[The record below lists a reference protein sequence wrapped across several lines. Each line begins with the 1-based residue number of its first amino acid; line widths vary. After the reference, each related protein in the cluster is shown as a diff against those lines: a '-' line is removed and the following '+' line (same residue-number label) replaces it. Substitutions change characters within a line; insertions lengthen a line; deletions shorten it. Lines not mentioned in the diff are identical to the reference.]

1 MVKKIKINTKNNLTN
16 IFFKIFYVLCIVI
29 LCILIL
35 YGIYTGVKK
44 ITYMYRLKQDFNKL
58 KNMGINVKNYN
69 LLYVEENKK
78 KHIMNQLKLK
88 NTNSTNSTNNN
99 FKNKN
104 SIGFIPDK
112 YIILDIDNK
121 DDIES
126 ANFLIDKVPKDT
138 VSEKTPN
145 GYHFY
150 FENDTGKP
158 IHTYVQLV
166 INDVKYSVD
175 ILGIDSLVTMS
186 PTCINGKDYYWINS
200 IFTHK
205 PAKLSDNTWITDLIK
220 NSKPFNRKFD
230 GVSLSLNIK
239 NAFIIVDNINIESQ
253 FRFLFGMLKEY
264 SKKMKLLNGVVYIYD
279 DNYYFLTK
287 NCFNKHKNK
296 KNLFNK
302 LKEVIQDLQPSYILD
317 LSVIYSNYLKS
328 DSILQLSSAFID
340 NDYKNYKNNDIFNDY
355 IKSTNIEKRT
365 KYLIQDTITINDHN
379 NPHVQKILDN
389 IFQESDNPN
398 KNYIKNKIFIGSE
411 SIYLTIMLSN
421 YFNIPNI
428 CLGIVSSSNNPT
440 NSVSS
445 QETQKIM
452 NTFLSLF

>member
-1 MVKKIKINTKNNLTN
+1 MVKKIKINTINSLTN
-16 IFFKIFYVLCIVI
+16 IFFKTFYVLCIVI

-35 YGIYTGVKK
+35 YGIYIGLKK
-44 ITYMYRLKQDFNKL
+44 ITYFYRLKQDFNAL

-78 KHIMNQLKLK
+78 KHIMNQTKLK
-88 NTNSTNSTNNN
+88 NKNNN

-112 YIILDIDNK
+112 YVILDIDTK
-121 DDIES
+121 DGIES
-126 ANFLIDKVPKDT
+126 ADFLIDKVPKDT

-166 INDVKYSVD
+166 INKVKYSVD

-205 PAKLSDNTWITDLIK
+205 PAKLSDNAWITDLIK
-220 NSKPFNRKFD
+220 NNKPFNRKFD

-239 NAFIIVDNINIESQ
+239 NAFIIIDNLNIESQ

-264 SKKMKLLNGVVYIYD
+264 SKKIKFLNGVVYVYD

-287 NCFNKHKNK
+287 SCFSKYKNK
-296 KNLFNK
+296 NFLFNK
-302 LKEVIQDLQPSYILD
+302 LKNIIQELSPSYIVD
-317 LSVIYSNYLKS
+317 LNMIYSNYFKPE
-328 DSILQLSSAFID
+328 SIIQLSSAIID
-340 NDYKNYKNNDIFNDY
+340 NNYKNYKNNNMFKDY
-355 IKSTNIEKRT
+355 IKITNNEKKT
-365 KYLIQDTITINDHN
+365 KYLINDTVTINDLN
-379 NPHVQKILDN
+379 NPFVKKIIDGMF
-389 IFQESDNPN
+389 IESDEYD
-398 KNYIKNKIFIGSE
+398 KSYVKNKIFMCSE
-411 SIYLTIMLSN
+411 SIYLTMMLSN
-421 YFNIPNI
+421 YFNIPGL
-428 CLGIVSSSNNPT
+428 CLGIVSNN
-440 NSVSS
+440 SHK
-445 QETQKIM
+445 QEIQKIV

>member
-1 MVKKIKINTKNNLTN
+1 MVKKIKINRINSLTN

-35 YGIYTGVKK
+35 YGIYIGVKK
-44 ITYMYRLKQDFNKL
+44 LTYLYRLKRDFNTL

-69 LLYVEENKK
+69 LLYIEENKK
-78 KHIMNQLKLK
+78 KHIMNKIKIK
-88 NTNSTNSTNNN
+88 NNKNNN
-99 FKNKN
+99 IFKNKN

-112 YIILDIDNK
+112 YIILDIDTK

-126 ANFLIDKVPKDT
+126 ADFLIDKVPKDT

-166 INDVKYSVD
+166 INKVKYSVD

-220 NSKPFNRKFD
+220 NNKPFNRKFD

-239 NAFIIVDNINIESQ
+239 NAFIIIDNLNIESQ
-253 FRFLFGMLKEY
+253 FRFLFGILKEY
-264 SKKMKLLNGVVYIYD
+264 SKKIKFLNGVIYVYD

-287 NCFNKHKNK
+287 SCFSKYKNK
-296 KNLFNK
+296 NFLFNK
-302 LKEVIQDLQPSYILD
+302 LKNIIQELSPSYIVD
-317 LSVIYSNYLKS
+317 LNMVYSNYLKS
-328 DSILQLSSAFID
+328 ESIIQLSSALID
-340 NDYKNYKNNDIFNDY
+340 NDYKNYKNNHIFVDY
-355 IKSTNIEKRT
+355 IKSANVEKKT
-365 KYLIQDTITINDHN
+365 KYLIQDTITINDTKN
-379 NPHVQKILDN
+379 IHVQKVIDN
-389 IFQESDNPN
+389 ILHQPHNYN
-398 KNYIKNKIFIGSE
+398 KFLIGSE
-411 SIYLTIMLSN
+411 SIYLTMMLSN
-421 YFNIPNI
+421 YFNIPCL
-428 CLGIVSSSNNPT
+428 CLGIVSNN
-440 NSVSS
+440 SRVE
-445 QETQKIM
+445 ETQKIV
-452 NTFLSLF
+452 NTFFSLF

>member
-1 MVKKIKINTKNNLTN
+1 MVKKIKINTINSLTS

-35 YGIYTGVKK
+35 YGIYIGLKK
-44 ITYMYRLKQDFNKL
+44 ITYLYRLKQDFNTL

-69 LLYVEENKK
+69 LLYIEENKK

-88 NTNSTNSTNNN
+88 SKNNTNNS

-104 SIGFIPDK
+104 AIGFIPDK
-112 YIILDIDNK
+112 YVILDIDTK
-121 DDIES
+121 DNIES
-126 ANFLIDKVPKDT
+126 ADFLIDKVPKDT
-138 VSEKTPN
+138 VYEKTPN

-166 INDVKYSVD
+166 INNVKYSVD

-220 NSKPFNRKFD
+220 NNKPFNRKFD
-230 GVSLSLNIK
+230 GVNLSLNIK
-239 NAFIIVDNINIESQ
+239 NAFIIIDNLNIESQ

-264 SKKMKLLNGVVYIYD
+264 SKKIKFLNGVIYVYD

-287 NCFNKHKNK
+287 SCFSKYKNK
-296 KNLFNK
+296 NFLFNK
-302 LKEVIQDLQPSYILD
+302 LKNIIQELSPSYIVD
-317 LSVIYSNYLKS
+317 LNIVYSNYLKS
-328 DSILQLSSAFID
+328 ESIIQLSSALID
-340 NDYKNYKNNDIFNDY
+340 NDYKNYKNNDIFVDY
-355 IKSTNIEKRT
+355 IKSANVEKKT
-365 KYLIQDTITINDHN
+365 KYLIQDTITINDTKN
-379 NPHVQKILDN
+379 IHVQKVIDNILDQPHN
-389 IFQESDNPN
+389 YN
-398 KNYIKNKIFIGSE
+398 KFFIGSE
-411 SIYLTIMLSN
+411 SIYLTMMLSN
-421 YFNIPNI
+421 YFNIPCL
-428 CLGIVSSSNNPT
+428 CLGIVSNN
-440 NSVSS
+440 SRVE
-445 QETQKIM
+445 ETQKIV
-452 NTFLSLF
+452 NTFFSLF

>member
-1 MVKKIKINTKNNLTN
+1 MVKKINTKNNLTN
-16 IFFKIFYVLCIVI
+16 IFFKTFYVLCIVI

-35 YGIYTGVKK
+35 YGIYTGLKK
-44 ITYMYRLKQDFNKL
+44 ITYLYRLKQDFNAL

-69 LLYVEENKK
+69 LLYIEEIKK
-78 KHIMNQLKLK
+78 KHIMNKTKIK
-88 NTNSTNSTNNN
+88 NENNS

-104 SIGFIPDK
+104 AIGFIPDK
-112 YIILDIDNK
+112 YVILDIDTK
-121 DDIES
+121 DGIES

-166 INDVKYSVD
+166 INKVKYSVD

-205 PAKLSDNTWITDLIK
+205 PAKLSDNTWIIDLIK
-220 NSKPFNRKFD
+220 NNKPFNRKFD
-230 GVSLSLNIK
+230 GVNVSLNIK

-264 SKKMKLLNGVVYIYD
+264 SKKIKLLNGTIYMYD

-287 NCFNKHKNK
+287 NCFNKYKNK
-296 KNLFNK
+296 KFLINK
-302 LKEVIQDLQPSYILD
+302 LKEIIQQLQPSYILD
-317 LSVIYSNYLKS
+317 LSVVYSNYLKPE
-328 DSILQLSSAFID
+328 SILQFSSALID
-340 NDYKNYKNNDIFNDY
+340 NDYKNYKNNHIFNDY
-355 IKSTNIEKRT
+355 IKSTNIEKKT
-365 KYLIQDTITINDHN
+365 KYLIQDTITINDLN
-379 NPHVQKILDN
+379 NSHVQQIINN
-389 IFQESDNPN
+389 IFKASDDYN
-398 KNYIKNKIFIGSE
+398 KNYITNKVFIGSE
-411 SIYLTIMLSN
+411 SIYLTMIISN

-428 CLGIVSSSNNPT
+428 CLGIVSSSNPIT
-440 NSVSS
+440 GSVSS
-445 QETQKIM
+445 QETQQIM
-452 NTFLSLF
+452 NIFLSLF